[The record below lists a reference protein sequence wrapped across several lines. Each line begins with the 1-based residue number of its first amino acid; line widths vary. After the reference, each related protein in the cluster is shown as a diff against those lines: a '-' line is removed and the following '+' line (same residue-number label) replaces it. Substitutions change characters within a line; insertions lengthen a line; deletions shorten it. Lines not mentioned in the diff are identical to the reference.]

1 MTNKKEPQNNDKGT
15 LYIVSTPI
23 GNLADIT
30 LRALD
35 TLKSVDLI
43 AAEGV
48 RHSMGLCRH
57 YGIKTRLTSYNQHN
71 RKAKGP
77 QLIGRLKSG
86 SDIALITNAGTPG
99 VSDPGVSLIRR
110 ALEENV
116 TVSPIPGPSAVTAA
130 LSVSGLPGDRF
141 RFLGFLS
148 NRSSRR
154 KKELKDLVS
163 ETQTMV
169 FFEAP
174 HRVRAM
180 LADLQEIFEDRQI
193 VMVREQTKLHEEVV
207 RGSAGSLLE
216 CLKENKLRGEFTLV
230 VSGRDEERD
239 APSIDEETKES
250 IGYLLEEGN
259 MSLRDIAKQLSV
271 EKGVPYRTLYKEC
284 LLIKKEIASLPPR
297 PPPRGVL
304 TLYS

>member
-1 MTNKKEPQNNDKGT
+1 MTNKKEPQSNDKGT

-99 VSDPGVSLIRR
+99 VSDPGVSLIRQ

-216 CLKENKLRGEFTLV
+216 CLKGNKLRGEFTLV

-250 IGYLLEEGN
+250 IGYLLKEGN

-271 EKGVPYRTLYKEC
+271 EKGVPYRAVYREC
-284 LLIKKEIASLPPR
+284 LSIKKEIAS
-297 PPPRGVL
+297 PPPGPPP
-304 TLYS
+304 

>member
-1 MTNKKEPQNNDKGT
+1 MENKKETQSSNKGT

-23 GNLADIT
+23 GNLKDIT

-57 YGIKTRLTSYNQHN
+57 YNIKTRLTSYNQHN
-71 RKAKGP
+71 RKVKGLE
-77 QLIGRLKSG
+77 LIGRLKAG

-110 ALEENV
+110 ALEENI
-116 TVSPIPGPSAVTAA
+116 TVSPIPGPSAATAA

-141 RFLGFLS
+141 RFLGFIS
-148 NRSSRR
+148 NRSGRR
-154 KKELKDLVS
+154 KKELKGLVS
-163 ETQTMV
+163 ETQTMI

-174 HRVRAM
+174 HRIRAM
-180 LADLQEIFEDRQI
+180 LMDLKEIFEDRPI
-193 VMVREQTKLHEEVV
+193 VLVREQTKLHEEVI

-216 CLKENKLRGEFTLV
+216 CLKGNKLKGEFTLV
-230 VSGRDEERD
+230 VSGRDDEKEAPPIDTKIKER
-239 APSIDEETKES
+239 
-250 IGYLLEEGN
+250 IGYLLKEGN
-259 MSLRDIAKQLSV
+259 MTLRDIATKLST
-271 EKGVPYRTLYKEC
+271 EQGVAYRTVYKEC
-284 LLIKKEIASLPPR
+284 LSIKRKIASI
-297 PPPRGVL
+297 
-304 TLYS
+304 

>member
-1 MTNKKEPQNNDKGT
+1 MTSKKETQSRNKGT

-23 GNLADIT
+23 GNLEDIT
-30 LRALD
+30 LRALN
-35 TLKSVDLI
+35 TLKRVDVI

-57 YGIKTRLTSYNQHN
+57 YGIKTRLTRYNQHN
-71 RKAKGP
+71 RKLKGP
-77 QLIGRLKSG
+77 ELIGRLKSG

-99 VSDPGVSLIRR
+99 VSDPGVSLIRQ

-116 TVSPIPGPSAVTAA
+116 TVSPIPGPSAVTSA

-141 RFLGFLS
+141 RFLGFTS

-174 HRVRAM
+174 HRIRAM
-180 LADLQEIFEDRQI
+180 LMDMGEIFGDREI
-193 VMVREQTKLHEEVV
+193 VLVREQTKLHEEVI

-216 CLKENKLRGEFTLV
+216 RLKGNKLRGEFTLV
-230 VSGRDEERD
+230 VSGRDDEKE
-239 APSIDEETKES
+239 AQSIDEETKER
-250 IGYLLEEGN
+250 IGYLLKEGN
-259 MSLRDIAKQLSV
+259 MSLRDIAKKLSE

-284 LLIKKEIASLPPR
+284 LLIKKEIASLPPG

-304 TLYS
+304 TVDA

>member
-1 MTNKKEPQNNDKGT
+1 
-15 LYIVSTPI
+15 
-23 GNLADIT
+23 
-30 LRALD
+30 
-35 TLKSVDLI
+35 
-43 AAEGV
+43 
-48 RHSMGLCRH
+48 MGLCRH

-99 VSDPGVSLIRR
+99 VSDPGVSLIRQ

-174 HRVRAM
+174 H
-180 LADLQEIFEDRQI
+180 L
-193 VMVREQTKLHEEVV
+193 
-207 RGSAGSLLE
+207 G
-216 CLKENKLRGEFTLV
+216 
-230 VSGRDEERD
+230 
-239 APSIDEETKES
+239 
-250 IGYLLEEGN
+250 
-259 MSLRDIAKQLSV
+259 
-271 EKGVPYRTLYKEC
+271 
-284 LLIKKEIASLPPR
+284 
-297 PPPRGVL
+297 
-304 TLYS
+304 

>member
-1 MTNKKEPQNNDKGT
+1 MTDKKEPQCDDKGT

-23 GNLADIT
+23 GNLEDMT
-30 LRALD
+30 LRALN
-35 TLKSVDLI
+35 TLKRVDLI

-57 YGIKTRLTSYNQHN
+57 YGIKTRLTRYNQHN
-71 RKAKGP
+71 RKLKGP
-77 QLIGRLKSG
+77 ELIGRLKSG

-99 VSDPGVSLIRR
+99 VSDPGVSLIRQ

-116 TVSPIPGPSAVTAA
+116 TVSPIPGPSAVTSA

-141 RFLGFLS
+141 RFLGFTS

-174 HRVRAM
+174 HRIRAM
-180 LADLQEIFEDRQI
+180 LMDMGEIFGDREI
-193 VMVREQTKLHEEVV
+193 VLVREQTKLHEEVI
-207 RGSAGSLLE
+207 RGSAGPLLE
-216 CLKENKLRGEFTLV
+216 RLKGNKLRGEFTLV
-230 VSGRDEERD
+230 VSGRDDEKD
-239 APSIDEETKES
+239 APSIDEETKER
-250 IGYLLEEGN
+250 IGYLLKEGN

-271 EKGVPYRTLYKEC
+271 EKGVAYRTLYKEC
-284 LLIKKEIASLPPR
+284 LSIKKEIDTRSHLKNR
-297 PPPRGVL
+297 KKVRDQGR
-304 TLYS
+304 